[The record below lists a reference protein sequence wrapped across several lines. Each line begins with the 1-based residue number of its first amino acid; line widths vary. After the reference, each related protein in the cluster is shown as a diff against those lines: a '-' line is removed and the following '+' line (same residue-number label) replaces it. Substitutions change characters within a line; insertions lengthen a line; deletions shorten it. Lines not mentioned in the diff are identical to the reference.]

1 MSNTSDLGTPKGTF
15 QSRTAGLEMT
25 FGRQEMDSPVEVGTV
40 PISPPLLTKAQFAW
54 TQILVE

>member
-15 QSRTAGLEMT
+15 QGRTAGLEMT
-25 FGRQEMDSPVEVGTV
+25 FGRQERDSPVEVGTV
-40 PISPPLLTKAQFAW
+40 PISPPLLTKAQFVW